1 MEYIG
6 NEQTGYNSKQ
16 KKNETMGHKIILSGR
31 TAGIITG
38 VTDIEE
44 FDNDTIDLTTTLGR
58 MVIKGRDLKVK
69 GLNLETGEARIEG
82 NVDSLVYTSKNNR
95 DSFLKRLFQ

>member
-1 MEYIG
+1 
-6 NEQTGYNSKQ
+6 
-16 KKNETMGHKIILSGR
+16 MGHKIILSGR

-69 GLNLETGEARIEG
+69 GLNLETGEAQIEG